1 MNWKIIRSHVWT
13 DDTYTQGIKHL
24 ENKIENKENRN
35 FKERMKYYKIIY
47 ENSWP
52 VKKKSFSDRR

>member
-1 MNWKIIRSHVWT
+1 MNWKAIRGHIWT
-13 DDTYTQGIKHL
+13 DETYTQGIKYL
-24 ENKIENKENRN
+24 ENKIEKENRN

-52 VKKKSFSDRR
+52 VKKKY